1 MYADSPEDLS
11 NFGPCAAIF
20 GWNPEGNFSYTSAR
34 QGALEHLF
42 SRAESGWT
50 LSLKSLA

>member
-1 MYADSPEDLS
+1 MRILRGIYQILGRARPPLGEPER
-11 NFGPCAAIF
+11 NFR
-20 GWNPEGNFSYTSAR
+20 YTSAR

-42 SRAESGWT
+42 SFEESGWT